1 MALSRKERYAT
12 DPEYREREKKKKAE
26 RRRNRLASDPESRE
40 RENARA
46 REYYH
51 RKKAAMT
58 SEQLESERKKNA
70 EYMRI
75 RWADKEFRERES
87 IRRKSLYH
95 SNIEANREY
104 HRNWSRKNV
113 GSELIG
119 PGISLAARR
128 QSGWRWI
135 GAGDGRIQTE
145 APEAAGAQEW
155 YDQWFDSLDDESA
168 EPVWE

>member
-1 MALSRKERYAT
+1 MALSSKERYAT
-12 DPEYREREKKKKAE
+12 DPEYREREKKKRAE
-26 RRRNRLASDPESRE
+26 RARNRRASDPEFRE
-40 RENARA
+40 RERAAA

-58 SEQLESERKKNA
+58 PEQLESERKKNA

-95 SNIEANREY
+95 SNIEAKREY
-104 HRNWSRKNV
+104 HRNWARKNV
-113 GSELIG
+113 GCELIG

-128 QSGWRWI
+128 QSGWRWL
-135 GAGDGRIQTE
+135 GSGDGRIQMETE
-145 APEAAGAQEW
+145 DFVGAQEW
-155 YDQWFDSLDDESA
+155 YDRWFDSLDDDSA
-168 EPVWE
+168 EPAW